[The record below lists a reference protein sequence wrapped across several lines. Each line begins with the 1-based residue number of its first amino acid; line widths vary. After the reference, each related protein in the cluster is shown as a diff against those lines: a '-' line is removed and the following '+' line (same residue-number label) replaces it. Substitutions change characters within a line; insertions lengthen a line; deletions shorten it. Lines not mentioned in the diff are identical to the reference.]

1 MNNEII
7 SLLLGLLIANLIS
20 QIIKKNNIQIV
31 YL

>member
-7 SLLLGLLIANLIS
+7 SLLLGLLIANLIG

>member
-7 SLLLGLLIANLIS
+7 SLVLGLLIANLIS

>member
-7 SLLLGLLIANLIS
+7 SILLGLLIANLIS